1 MTLLCP
7 GEEAWELWKQGP
19 TGGFQPAGTAP
30 MEPDGTPSSVMGARV
45 FAFPVRA
52 AFAVPLWVPSVDA
65 EAVAGALDIQLEKLN
80 LKTEEGGG
88 RLVQQQT
95 LEQTDGQTLALAIVL
110 NERQLKSFPGGGI
123 PDQFEV
129 TPSLFDLP
137 ENSLILWRELGK
149 VVAVVTR
156 RDRPVHFQSL
166 GAHVVTQAAVHEL
179 ELVLMQLDM
188 QGMDAGLENVVL
200 WTDSVDS
207 EGEVALREA
216 FGVPVVHRKKPAP
229 ELPEVAAAFLPRQ
242 VAEARIAAAER
253 QRTRRLLAV
262 AALVYLAVAGAYG
275 FFAGRDIMAAQALKT
290 QRNALEN
297 IAGGVDG
304 ERARWLAMLE
314 VTHADRY
321 PLERFYQVAKTL
333 EEGSQVRLTKFT
345 FEPNKLVVAGEA
357 ENVPRAINYQN
368 SLSRDP
374 GLADYEWDKTAPRGE
389 KNGFASFQV
398 VGTLK
403 NAISVQP

>member
-1 MTLLCP
+1 
-7 GEEAWELWKQGP
+7 
-19 TGGFQPAGTAP
+19 
-30 MEPDGTPSSVMGARV
+30 
-45 FAFPVRA
+45 
-52 AFAVPLWVPSVDA
+52 
-65 EAVAGALDIQLEKLN
+65 
-80 LKTEEGGG
+80 
-88 RLVQQQT
+88 
-95 LEQTDGQTLALAIVL
+95 
-110 NERQLKSFPGGGI
+110 
-123 PDQFEV
+123 
-129 TPSLFDLP
+129 
-137 ENSLILWRELGK
+137 
-149 VVAVVTR
+149 VVTR

-207 EGEVALREA
+207 EGEAALRDA

-242 VAEARIAAAER
+242 VAEARIAAAQR

-290 QRNALEN
+290 QRNALES